1 MIGTKQEETEM
12 ELVLKNLVETTLLK
26 FRKPVRDEK
35 QQLSDDIK
43 DVKLR
48 LEAARSRF
56 EFASDDADIESS
68 IYEMES
74 LSVQYRH
81 LLRRAR
87 ECSLTCD
94 PLDNW

>member
-1 MIGTKQEETEM
+1 M
-12 ELVLKNLVETTLLK
+12 ELALKTFVSTTISK

-48 LEAARSRF
+48 LDAARSRF
-56 EFASDDADIESS
+56 EFANDDADIESS

-87 ECSLTCD
+87 ELNLTCD
-94 PLDNW
+94 PVDNW

>member
-1 MIGTKQEETEM
+1 M
-12 ELVLKNLVETTLLK
+12 ELALKTFVSTTIAK

-48 LEAARSRF
+48 LDAARSRF
-56 EFASDDADIESS
+56 EFANDDADIESS

-87 ECSLTCD
+87 ELNLTCD
-94 PLDNW
+94 PVDNW

>member
-1 MIGTKQEETEM
+1 MTLTKQEETEM

-35 QQLSDDIK
+35 QQLRDDIK

-48 LEAARSRF
+48 LDAARSRF
-56 EFASDDADIESS
+56 EFANDDADIEST

-81 LLRRAR
+81 QMCIRDSPQRAFG
-87 ECSLTCD
+87 
-94 PLDNW
+94 